1 MKMRY
6 PIISGALSLIF
17 SLAFF
22 GFAGDADSDVQQS
35 SSSGGASYDVLTEE
49 EMAQRQQEQEQG
61 QQQEQEAE
69 GPSKT
74 LDTLM
79 IQGLNVVQNYVVR
92 NTILFHEGQKV
103 RSQDVAESIRL
114 LYATGMFRTVD
125 FFIDSETETSVRLM
139 LKVEEFPICEGV
151 EYTGN
156 KKLKQKDFDEKLV
169 IKKGQ
174 VISDATIHDLV
185 LKMKKMY
192 AEKGYNLVEITPN
205 QIPTKIPGNAL
216 LQFSIKE
223 GPKVR
228 IKDIVFS
235 GNKEIK
241 TSRLERKFKTKENR
255 WWRGGEFKEELF
267 KEHLDSLVLFY
278 NDLGYLDASVVKD
291 SVYYGTNKNELFINI
306 QIDEGKKYYTGDFFF
321 TGNKI
326 INTDSLQTKISLK
339 KGKPFQK
346 SRYDM
351 TKYMVENTYREEG
364 YLWVYV
370 DEKRQ
375 FRGDTIDVTFQI
387 TEGRAA
393 VVRKIDIKGNTKT
406 MDKVIRREIDLYP
419 GKKYKQSLM
428 MRSRQNLMALNF
440 FSDVKPDLVP
450 NEDGTIDLV
459 FDITEKENIGQLQLG
474 AAYSGAQGG
483 FIGTFSTKIPNFRGT
498 GQELGVNVE
507 FGEYTKNVGL
517 SFIEPWAFDRPM
529 SLSGNVFW
537 YDQRLYGGDDR
548 YRSYGFKVGAGRQ
561 ELKWPDDKFK
571 VTAGF
576 GFSYFESRYYGEQK
590 FPELG
595 LKIQKEGY
603 KNSFELGL
611 ERYDLDVPLFATEG
625 SKFSVDAE
633 YVGFGL
639 GKEFNYLKTMASYD
653 HYFPLPLKFVL
664 GSRTRAGVISG
675 LGSTIKISRYDLFK
689 LGGVY
694 GTDADLRGYDDYEF
708 GGYNSSAPERGLTM
722 FASTLELRY
731 PILPQQLYLGLFAD
745 AGNTWSRV
753 SEINLGDLYKGV
765 GAGVRINVPMLGI
778 LGFDFAWGLDD
789 VNKTWT
795 KRKPKGFKFHF
806 LMNKGF

>member
-1 MKMRY
+1 MKIRY
-6 PIISGALSLIF
+6 PIVSGALSLIF
-17 SLAFF
+17 SLVFL
-22 GFAGDADSDVQQS
+22 GIAGEADGDEQQS
-35 SSSGGASYDVLTEE
+35 TSGASYDVPTEE
-49 EMAQRQQEQEQG
+49 EMAQRQQEQQG
-61 QQQEQEAE
+61 QEQEQAE

-74 LDTLM
+74 LDTLI
-79 IQGLNVVQNYVVR
+79 IQGLNVVQNAVVR
-92 NTILFHEGQKV
+92 NTVLLHEGQKV
-103 RSQDVAESIRL
+103 RTQDIAESIRL
-114 LYATGMFRTVD
+114 LYATGMFRNVD
-125 FFIDSETETSVRLM
+125 FLIESETETSIRLL
-139 LKVEEFPICEGV
+139 LKVEEYPICEGV
-151 EYTGN
+151 EYSGN
-156 KKLKQKDFDEKLV
+156 KKLKQKDFDEKLTV
-169 IKKGQ
+169 KKGQ
-174 VISDATIHDLV
+174 VISDAAIHDLV
-185 LKMKKMY
+185 LKMKNMY

-205 QIPTKIPGNAL
+205 QVPTKIPGNAL

-267 KEHLDSLVLFY
+267 KEHLDTLIMFY
-278 NDLGYLDASVVKD
+278 NDLGYLDASIVKD
-291 SVYYGTNKNELFINI
+291 SVYYGANKNELFINI

-346 SRYDM
+346 SRYEM

-440 FSDVKPDLVP
+440 FSDVKPDVVP
-450 NEDGTIDLV
+450 NEDGTIDCV

-507 FGEYTKNVGL
+507 FGEFTKNFGL
-517 SFIEPWAFDRPM
+517 SFVEPWAFDRPM
-529 SLSGNVFW
+529 SLSGNIFY
-537 YDQRLYGGDDR
+537 YDSKLRYGEDR
-548 YRSYGFKVGAGRQ
+548 FRQGGFKVGVGRQ

-571 VTAGF
+571 VNAGF
-576 GFSYFESRYYGEQK
+576 GFSYFESMYYDEQN
-590 FPELG
+590 FPALG
-595 LKIQKEGY
+595 LKIQKKGF

-625 SKFSVDAE
+625 SKFSVNAE

-639 GKEFNYLKTMASYD
+639 GMQYNYLKTVASYD
-653 HYFPLPLKFVL
+653 QYFPLPLKLVL
-664 GSRTRAGVISG
+664 GSRTTAGVISG

-689 LGGVY
+689 LGGLY
-694 GTDADLRGYDDYEF
+694 GTDAYLRGYDDYEF
-708 GGYNSSAPERGLTM
+708 GGYNPDAPERGLTM

-731 PILPQQLYLGLFAD
+731 PILPQQLYIGLFAD

-753 SEINLGDLYKGV
+753 SEINLGDLYKSV

-778 LGFDFAWGLDD
+778 LGFDFAWGLDAD
-789 VNKTWT
+789 QKTWT
-795 KRKPKGFKFHF
+795 KRKPHGFEFHF
-806 LMNKGF
+806 LMNQGF

>member
-6 PIISGALSLIF
+6 PIVSGALSLIF
-17 SLAFF
+17 SLAFL
-22 GFAGDADSDVQQS
+22 GFASDTDDDEQQS
-35 SSSGGASYDVLTEE
+35 TSGGASYDVLSEE
-49 EMAQRQQEQEQG
+49 EMAQQQQAQQGQEQEQT
-61 QQQEQEAE
+61 E
-69 GPSKT
+69 GPLKT
-74 LDTLM
+74 LDTLI
-79 IQGLNVVQNYVVR
+79 IQGLNVGQNYVVR
-92 NTILFHEGQKV
+92 NTVLFREGQKV
-103 RSQDVAESIRL
+103 RTQDIAESIRL
-114 LYATGMFRTVD
+114 LYATGMFRNVD
-125 FFIDSETETSVRLM
+125 FFIDSETDSSIRLL
-139 LKVEEFPICEGV
+139 LKVEEYPICEGV

-156 KKLKQKDFDEKLV
+156 KKLKQKDFDEKLTV
-169 IKKGQ
+169 KKGQ
-174 VISDATIHDLV
+174 VISDAAIHDLV

-235 GNKEIK
+235 GNKEVK

-255 WWRGGEFKEELF
+255 WWRSGEFKEDLF
-267 KEHLDSLVLFY
+267 KEHLDSLILFY
-278 NDLGYLDASVVKD
+278 NDLGYLDASIVKD
-291 SVYYGTNKNELFINI
+291 SVYYGANKNELFINV
-306 QIDEGKKYYTGDFFF
+306 QVDEGKKYYTGDFFF

-346 SRYDM
+346 SRYEM

-483 FIGTFSTKIPNFRGT
+483 FIGTFSTNIPNFRGT
-498 GQELGVNVE
+498 GQTVGLNVE
-507 FGEYTKNVGL
+507 FGQYTKNLGL
-517 SFIEPWAFDRPM
+517 SFTEPWAFDRPM
-529 SLSGNVFW
+529 SLSGNVFY
-537 YDQRLYGGDDR
+537 YDSRYYGYDDR
-548 YRSYGFKVGAGRQ
+548 YRSYGFKVGVGRP

-571 VTAGF
+571 VNAAF
-576 GFSYFESRYYGEQK
+576 GFSYFQSTQPTERFPDLNLQVQK
-590 FPELG
+590 L
-595 LKIQKEGY
+595 GY
-603 KNSFELGL
+603 KNSFELGV

-625 SKFSVDAE
+625 SKFSLDAE

-639 GKEFNYLKTMASYD
+639 GQQYNYLKTTAAYE

-664 GSRTRAGVISG
+664 GSRTNVGIISG
-675 LGSTIKISRYDLFK
+675 MGGTIKISRYDLFK

-694 GTDADLRGYDDYEF
+694 VTDAELRGYDDYQF
-708 GGYNSSAPERGLTM
+708 GGMSTSPERGLSM

-753 SEINLGDLYKGV
+753 SEMNLGDLYKGV

-789 VNKTWT
+789 LKKTWT
-795 KRKPKGFKFHF
+795 KRKPNGFKFHF